1 MSLAE
6 IHIEIPKAEAVAI
19 EYPGFVR
26 DINKVLSTLGGID
39 SIATAVG
46 TRHYLK
52 LKLRPEDRSSHPL
65 YGERIEQTRLLLRI
79 ARPRQPCDGQST
91 NTATSS
97 AGVFT
102 GNEAEPMEATSATGG
117 AGDTAGVT
125 ASIVARVTP
134 TFRFP
139 GLADYAFIPHD
150 PVLASRTREH
160 LPYDQRP
167 DRAEPTKS
175 MQPFLLIPQLFSWLD
190 LPQDYSFK
198 QVQTKHHLRANAR
211 SEPSWGEAPV
221 ISFYAE
227 GVPPPVAST
236 SVGAAAAAAAA
247 ASAATTAKPTTVG
260 ANDAAGSP
268 VPVATM
274 AQADASI
281 ADVRA
286 YRVLEAE
293 VSRLLAQRPVW
304 GLDLMRERC
313 AACAAVQAAMPGGC
327 NSGAVERVVQ
337 RLCYRFKTG
346 PWRGLFIRRGY
357 DPRADVEARK
367 YQALVYSLPNNWYR
381 NMLKTGLHGGMKQ
394 QGKTATAERGPS
406 DGGGA
411 GEAGS
416 AAAGATGVLNSGH
429 NSPGVGASA
438 SPGAGGGDSREGA
451 GGFAA
456 AKATT
461 ATTTW
466 SPLAPSCLDDLHKFR
481 ALPTQQ
487 SVTFQL
493 VDLQLTEV
501 QEALQEGPPSA
512 DASRCSE
519 KTGWFVNAMLQRMQ
533 AAVQQR
539 FLQLMERMAPP
550 GVGLGVTGD
559 LPSSGGMEAAAA
571 AAAGGGGAPNTRV
584 AGAAG
589 AGRRGGEAATAG
601 QTSAAAASDG
611 GDGDVE
617 MLDATAAEETRAV
630 QQGFDGAAAAAAAT
644 RCR

>member
-19 EYPGFVR
+19 EFPGFVR
-26 DINKVLSTLGGID
+26 DTNKVLSTLGGIN
-39 SIATAVG
+39 SIATAVS

-65 YGERIEQTRLLLRI
+65 YGERIEQARLLLRI
-79 ARPRQPCDGQST
+79 ARPRHPFDGQPT
-91 NTATSS
+91 NTATSG
-97 AGVFT
+97 AGSFT
-102 GNEAEPMEATSATGG
+102 GTDAEPMETAFVTEGT
-117 AGDTAGVT
+117 GDTSGVT
-125 ASIVARVTP
+125 ASVVARVTP

-139 GLADYAFIPHD
+139 GLADYAFLPHD
-150 PVLASRTREH
+150 PMLPSRTREH

-167 DRAEPTKS
+167 DRAEPTKL

-190 LPQDYSFK
+190 LPQDYAFK
-198 QVQTKHHLRANAR
+198 QVQSKHHLRASGR
-211 SEPSWGEAPV
+211 SEPNWGEAPV

-236 SVGAAAAAAAA
+236 SVGAAAAAAAVAAAAA
-247 ASAATTAKPTTVG
+247 ASSATTAAKSTPVVAT
-260 ANDAAGSP
+260 DAAVSP
-268 VPVATM
+268 TPITTM

-313 AACAAVQAAMPGGC
+313 TACTAVQAAMPGGC
-327 NSGAVERVVQ
+327 DSGAVERVVQ

-381 NMLKTGLHGGMKQ
+381 NLLKAGLHGGMQ
-394 QGKTATAERGPS
+394 QPRKAAAAEKGPS
-406 DGGGA
+406 GGDGA
-411 GEAGS
+411 VEAGS
-416 AAAGATGVLNSGH
+416 AAVGATRLLNSGRD
-429 NSPGVGASA
+429 SPAGAAVS
-438 SPGAGGGDSREGA
+438 SPGAGGGGSGDGA
-451 GGFAA
+451 RKGAA
-456 AKATT
+456 AKAAP
-461 ATTTW
+461 ATPAW

-481 ALPTQQ
+481 ALPTKQ
-487 SVTFQL
+487 SVTFQMI
-493 VDLQLTEV
+493 DLQLTEV
-501 QEALQEGPPSA
+501 QEALQEAPPSA

-519 KTGWFVNAMLQRMQ
+519 KTGWFVNATLQRMQ

-539 FLQLMERMAPP
+539 FLQLMEQMAPP
-550 GVGLGVTGD
+550 GVGSAATGGA
-559 LPSSGGMEAAAA
+559 PSSKGQAAAA
-571 AAAGGGGAPNTRV
+571 AANGGGGAPSTS
-584 AGAAG
+584 GAAG
-589 AGRRGGEAATAG
+589 TATHG
-601 QTSAAAASDG
+601 SGAAAAEGPTSTVEAGDG
-611 GDGDVE
+611 SDGDVE
-617 MLDATAAEETRAV
+617 
-630 QQGFDGAAAAAAAT
+630 
-644 RCR
+644 